1 MAQSMPV
8 GSRLFVPFHESTM
21 SRFPYVSHPAS
32 LVRSSALAALLAVAA
47 CADADE
53 TTVGAST
60 GAVPAPSAGTPAAAN
75 PSATATTG
83 NVDQDFLRTMS
94 DHHQGMVA
102 IARPT
107 KGRFG
112 AGEAVRGDAATLDT
126 KGSAQLDSMSA
137 MLRSAF
143 NDPYLAKVLPN
154 HQAVFD
160 SLAKLSGPSFDRHFY
175 DGVIAHHQ
183 EGIRKL
189 EQYIP
194 RLTRPDLKAMAERM
208 RDEHKR
214 EIEELEKKRDAIK

>member
-1 MAQSMPV
+1 
-8 GSRLFVPFHESTM
+8 M
-21 SRFPYVSHPAS
+21 SRFPYITHTAS
-32 LVRSSALAALLAVAA
+32 LVRTIALAASLAVAA

-60 GAVPAPSAGTPAAAN
+60 GAVPAPSAGTPGATNA
-75 PSATATTG
+75 SATATTG
-83 NVDQDFLRTMS
+83 NVDQDFLRAMS
-94 DHHQGMVA
+94 DRHQGIVA

-112 AGEAVRGDAATLDT
+112 AGEAVRGDAATLDA
-126 KGSAQLDSMSA
+126 KGTAQLDSMSA

-143 NDPYLAKVLPN
+143 NDQYLAKVLPN
-154 HQAVFD
+154 HQAVSD
-160 SLAKLSGPSFDRHFY
+160 SLAKLSGPAFDRHFY

-183 EGIRKL
+183 EGIRML

-208 RDEHKR
+208 RDEHRR
-214 EIEELEKKRDAIK
+214 EIEELERKRDVIK